1 MNKNSYLK
9 KMKNVFISSII
20 RKIYFLKPIF
30 NFILFGLIITTLSRF
45 YLFFLFKDRVVET
58 QDFWY
63 IFPIGLRMDLILLC
77 YMSFLPAVFISF
89 LPNHWIKFVN
99 KFLVFYSF
107 LFLFLILFFELS
119 TPNFI
124 KQFDTRPNK
133 IFLDYLIY
141 PKEVFGMLL
150 KSYLPSILVTFIVLG
165 ISLFLA
171 VKKGK
176 KFFQTQAVNY
186 KSKLIVFPFLVFFLF
201 LGARS
206 SLTSKRPINASNAVF
221 STDQLTNCLGLNSFY
236 TVAFAAYSIKNEG
249 NTKMY
254 GKMDETE
261 AYNRVKKYMNV
272 SEKDF
277 TDKSIPFL
285 HIQKA
290 DTVKRKPY
298 NLVIFLQ
305 ESLGAEYIG
314 ILGGKPL
321 TPNFDSLSK
330 EGILFTNLYC
340 TGTRSVR
347 GIEAVVTGFLPSP
360 SESVVKLANSQQGFF
375 TLAELLKSKGY
386 ETSFIYGGMSNFDNM
401 ASFFNGNGFEDI
413 VDQEDFESDGNKY
426 ALKGTWGYSDEDLAV
441 KANNYFKTKGNK
453 SFFSLLFSTSNHEP
467 FEFPK
472 GRIQLFD
479 KKPAT
484 VNNAMKY
491 ADFSIGKF
499 FALAKKEP
507 YFKNTVFIVIADHN
521 TRTYG
526 KNLVPINKF
535 HIPAFIIG
543 PGVPKGK
550 VYDKLSSQIDIP
562 PTLLSYL
569 GSSFETPMPGRNLTT
584 LSETVK
590 GRSIMQFNDIN
601 AFRIENQVVIMQ
613 PNLKPLQ
620 FKIINDTTLI
630 PIPLDKELAK
640 DALAH
645 VISAG
650 NLYQQNKYKIK
661 K

>member
-1 MNKNSYLK
+1 
-9 KMKNVFISSII
+9 MK
-20 RKIYFLKPIF
+20 RLYFLKPVF
-30 NFILFGLIITTLSRF
+30 NFIAIGLLITTVSRLF
-45 YLFFLFKDRVVET
+45 LFFLFKDRVIHT
-58 QDFWY
+58 HDFWY

-77 YMSFLPAVFISF
+77 YLSFLPALIITF
-89 LPNHWIKFVN
+89 LPNKVTKFTN

-107 LFLFLILFFELS
+107 LFLFLILLVELA
-119 TPNFI
+119 TPDFV
-124 KQFDTRPNK
+124 KQYDTRPNK

-141 PKEVFGMLL
+141 PKEVVGMLL
-150 KSYLPSILVTFIVLG
+150 KSYLTSIVVTFLILG
-165 ISLFLA
+165 LA
-171 VKKGK
+171 LYFAIKKGK
-176 KFFQTQAVNY
+176 RFFHTQSSDYKF
-186 KSKLIVFPFLVFFLF
+186 KLFVFPVVAFFLF
-201 LGARS
+201 YGARS

-254 GKMDETE
+254 GEMVATE
-261 AYNRVKKYMNV
+261 AEARVKKYMDV
-272 SEKDF
+272 AETDF
-277 TDKSIPFL
+277 TEKSIPFL
-285 HIQKA
+285 HNQKP
-290 DTVKRKPY
+290 DTLLRKPY
-298 NLVIFLQ
+298 NLVVFLQ
-305 ESLGAEYIG
+305 ESLGAEYVG

-321 TPNFDSLSK
+321 TPEFDKLSK
-330 EGILFTNLYC
+330 EGLLFTNLYC

-360 SESVVKLANSQQGFF
+360 SESVVKLGNSQQGFF
-375 TLAELLKSKGY
+375 TLADALKRKGY
-386 ETSFIYGGMSNFDNM
+386 STSFIYGGMANFDNM

-413 VDQEDFESDGNKY
+413 VDQEDFDSDGTKY
-426 ALKGTWGYSDEDLAV
+426 AFKGTWGYSDEDLAL
-441 KANNYFKTKGNK
+441 KANNYFKSKGNK
-453 SFFSLLFSTSNHEP
+453 PFFSLMFSTSNHEP
-467 FEFPK
+467 FEYPS
-472 GRIQLFD
+472 GRIKPFD
-479 KKPAT
+479 KTTAT

-499 FALAKKEP
+499 FQLAKKEP
-507 YFKNTVFIVIADHN
+507 YFKNTIFIVIADHN

-569 GSSFETPMPGRNLTT
+569 GMSFETPMPGRNLTK
-584 LSETVK
+584 LNSAIA

-601 AFRIENQVVIMQ
+601 AFRVENQVVIMQ

-630 PIPLDKELAK
+630 PVKLNNELAK

-645 VISAG
+645 VIMAG
-650 NLYQQNKYKIK
+650 NLYKENKYKSRRN
-661 K
+661 

>member
-1 MNKNSYLK
+1 MK
-9 KMKNVFISSII
+9 K
-20 RKIYFLKPIF
+20 YAFLKPVF
-30 NFILFGLIITTLSRF
+30 NFILTGLVITTLSRLF
-45 YLFFLFKDRVVET
+45 LFFLFKDRVVET
-58 QDFWY
+58 PDFWY

-77 YMSFLPAVFISF
+77 YMSFLPAVLITF
-89 LPNHWIKFVN
+89 LPNQWIKFTN

-107 LFLFLILFFELS
+107 LFLFLILFVELA
-119 TPNFI
+119 TPDFV
-124 KQFDTRPNK
+124 KQYDTRPNK

-141 PKEVFGMLL
+141 PREVFGMLL
-150 KSYLPSILVTFIVLG
+150 KSYLTSIIVTFLILG
-165 ISLFLA
+165 IALYFALQ
-171 VKKGK
+171 KGK
-176 KFFQTQAVNY
+176 TYFHTIKADY
-186 KSKLIVFPFLVFFLF
+186 KTKLIIFPVLAFFLF
-201 LGARS
+201 FGARS

-272 SEKDF
+272 PEADF
-277 TDKSIPFL
+277 TDKSIPLL
-285 HIQKA
+285 HTQKA
-290 DTVKRKPY
+290 DTVKQKPY

-305 ESLGAEYIG
+305 ESLGAEYVG

-321 TPNFDSLSK
+321 TPNFDALSK
-330 EGILFTNLYC
+330 EGMLFTNLYC

-360 SESVVKLANSQQGFF
+360 SESVVKLGNSQQGFF
-375 TLAELLKSKGY
+375 TLAEALKRKGY

-401 ASFFNGNGFEDI
+401 ASFFNGNGFQDI

-426 ALKGTWGYSDEDLAV
+426 AFKGTWGYSDEDLAV
-441 KANNYFKTKGNK
+441 KANSYFKAKGNK
-453 SFFSLLFSTSNHEP
+453 PFFSLMFSTSNHEP
-467 FEFPK
+467 FEYPT
-472 GRIQLFD
+472 GRIQPFD
-479 KKPAT
+479 KKAAT

-499 FALAKKEP
+499 FALAKKEA
-507 YFKNTVFIVIADHN
+507 YFKNTIFIVIADHN

-535 HIPAFIIG
+535 HIPAFIMG
-543 PGVPKGK
+543 PNVPKGK
-550 VYDKLSSQIDIP
+550 VYSKLSSQIDIP

-569 GSSFETPMPGRNLTT
+569 GTSFETPMPGRNLKA
-584 LSETVK
+584 LPETVK

-601 AFRIENQVVIMQ
+601 AFRVENQVVIMQ

-620 FKIINDTTLI
+620 FKIINDTTFL
-630 PIPLDKELAK
+630 PVPLDKELAK